1 MLQKSWM
8 SWIRSYM
15 ANISYKI
22 PILEIRLDPR
32 SAYTTDTIILFFKM
46 AILRTKLLPW
56 LPV

>member
-15 ANISYKI
+15 AKISYKI
-22 PILEIRLDPR
+22 SILDIRWDPR
-32 SAYTTDTIILFFKM
+32 SAYITDTIILFFKM
-46 AILRTKLLPW
+46 AILRTKLLSR